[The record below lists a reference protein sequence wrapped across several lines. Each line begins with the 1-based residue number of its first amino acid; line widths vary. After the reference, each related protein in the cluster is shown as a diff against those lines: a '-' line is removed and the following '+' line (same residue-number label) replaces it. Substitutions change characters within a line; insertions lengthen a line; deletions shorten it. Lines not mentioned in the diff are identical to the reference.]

1 MKVAA
6 RLLALLLALV
16 TASPLLAHDGLPITV
31 SISETEANLYR
42 TRLFLPPAVPEAQRP
57 AVRLSPPCRAGSAG
71 DFTCPDGLAGSSVM
85 LDWPSGIPAVA
96 VMVRVRWNDGQGATS
111 LGEPGQSRIALPRR
125 EEAGQVFASYFRIGV
140 EHILFGWDHLV
151 FVACLL
157 LIAGSG
163 RRVAVMISGFTIG
176 HAVTITAAS
185 LGLAGLPMPPVEAA
199 IALSIMV
206 LAAEILRDDRS
217 TLLWRHPML
226 ITSGFGLLHGFGFS
240 GALMEIGLP
249 PTELGLGLLAFN
261 LGIELGQLAFVAG
274 LGVVAWLL
282 SRSPVAAPA
291 RLRRGFALAAGSLA
305 AFWLYTRIPGLLG

>member
-1 MKVAA
+1 MRIAA
-6 RLLALLLALV
+6 RLLALLLALIA
-16 TASPLLAHDGLPITV
+16 ASPLLAHDGLPITV
-31 SISETEANLYR
+31 SISETTQNVYR
-42 TRLFLPPAVPEAQRP
+42 TGLFLPPAVPEGQRP
-57 AVRLSPPCRAGSAG
+57 VLRLSPPCRAGSAG
-71 DFTCPDGLAGSSVM
+71 DFACPGGLAGSSLV
-85 LDWPSGIPAVA
+85 LEWPSGIPAVA
-96 VMVRVRWNDGQGATS
+96 VMVRVKWRDGQDATI
-111 LGEPGQSRIALPRR
+111 LGEPGQGRIALPRR

-151 FVACLL
+151 FVACLM

-163 RRVAVMISGFTIG
+163 GRVALMISGFTIG

-185 LGLAGLPMPPVEAA
+185 LGLAGLPIPPVEAA

-206 LAAEILRDDRS
+206 LAAEILRDDRT

-249 PTELGLGLLAFN
+249 RTELGLGLLAFN

-282 SRSPVAAPA
+282 ARSPVAAPA
-291 RLRRGFALAAGSLA
+291 SLRRGFALAAGSLA
-305 AFWLYTRIPGLLG
+305 AFWLYMRVPGLLA